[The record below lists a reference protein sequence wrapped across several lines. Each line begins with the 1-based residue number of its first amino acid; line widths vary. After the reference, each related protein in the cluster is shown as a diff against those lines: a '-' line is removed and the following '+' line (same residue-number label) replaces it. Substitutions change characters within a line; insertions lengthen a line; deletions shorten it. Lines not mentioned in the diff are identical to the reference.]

1 MIAKNTVVR
10 VQIED
15 LTEQGEGIGRV
26 DGYTL
31 FVKDAVIGDR
41 VEAKVVKAKKQYG
54 YARLSRVLTPSPDR
68 VSPRCPVAGP
78 CGGCQLQAMN
88 YESQLAFKRRKVE
101 NHLRR
106 IGGLTVPVEPVIGM
120 EDPWE
125 YRNKA
130 QVPVGRDREGR
141 IVFGFY
147 AGRSHRIVE
156 NPCCLLGPAASG
168 PVLAAVKEYME
179 QFQVEPYD
187 EESGK
192 GTVRHVLIRQSHS
205 TGQILVCLV
214 IHADR
219 LPAADRLTAKLRE
232 IPGMA
237 SVSLNI
243 NKKRN
248 NVILGDRLVPLF
260 GPAVLVDR
268 IGSLSFEISPLS
280 FFQVNPVQT
289 RTLYETVR
297 AFAGLTGGETVWDLY
312 CGIGTISL
320 FLAGEAG
327 KVCGVESVPAAVEN
341 ARANAERNGIGNAEF
356 FVGKA
361 EEVLPAFVERGKRET
376 GVSPRADVIVVD
388 PPRKGCGEELLGTMC
403 GMAPERIVYVSC
415 NSATLARDLKIL
427 CAEGYEVTA
436 VQPVDMFP
444 QTVSVETVVRLS
456 AGRKAGMGPKGNDE
470 GKGEFV

>member
-320 FLAGEAG
+320 FLAQRAK
-327 KVCGVESVPAAVEN
+327 KVYGVEIVPEAVDDAREN
-341 ARANAERNGIGNAEF
+341 AKLNGIVNAEF
-356 FVGKA
+356 FCGKA
-361 EEVLPAFVERGKRET
+361 EEVLPEMYEKDGA
-376 GVSPRADVIVVD
+376 RADVIVVD
-388 PPRKGCGEELLGTMC
+388 PPRKGCGAGCLDAILKIHP
-403 GMAPERIVYVSC
+403 AKVVYVSC
-415 NSATLARDLKIL
+415 DSATLSRDLKIL
-427 CAEGYEVTA
+427 CSKGYRLEKTSA
-436 VQPVDMFP
+436 FDMFP
-444 QTVSVETVVRLS
+444 QTVHCESVSLLVPRFHLFNS
-456 AGRKAGMGPKGNDE
+456 LN
-470 GKGEFV
+470 